1 MKNKVI
7 SDKQAILLIAVYLI
21 GESSILVMGLEAKK
35 DLWIAI
41 IIGIFIA
48 CLLMIVYSR
57 LHYLFPGKNLFDI
70 IEVCCGPFIG
80 KGIILLFT
88 IYMFD
93 LSAIVLRDFGNF
105 ISTVSLDET
114 PILIPMI
121 VETLLVVFLVK
132 NGVELAGKWAE
143 FFFPILVFF
152 ILIIV
157 LLLIPTMDINNIR
170 PVLYNG
176 IKPSIKGAFAVFSIP
191 LAEIIA
197 FTMVFS
203 NFKTKKSSY
212 KIYFLGLLIGGML
225 IFIISLTNILVLGV
239 DLTSVLYFPSYNTTT
254 RLNIGGAFQRLEV
267 ISAVVF
273 VLGGF
278 IKISILLLSAC
289 KGITK
294 IFGYTDYRF
303 IVIPFA
309 LLMINL
315 SYFEFDSVTYY
326 REWNMDIYPYYA
338 LPFQVI
344 LPIII
349 LIIAEIKK
357 KQLLNIK

>member
-1 MKNKVI
+1 MNKEIV
-7 SDKQAILLIAVYLI
+7 SDKQAISLIAVYLM

-35 DLWIAI
+35 DLWIAV

-48 CLLMIVYSR
+48 SLLMIVYSR
-57 LHYLFPGKNLFDI
+57 LHYLFPKNNLFDI
-70 IEVCCGPFIG
+70 IEFCCGRFIG
-80 KGIILLFT
+80 KGIILFFT

-114 PILIPMI
+114 PIIIPML

-132 NGVELAGKWAE
+132 NGVELSGKWAE

-191 LAEIIA
+191 LAETIA

-225 IFIISLTNILVLGV
+225 IFITSLTNILVLGV
-239 DLTSVLYFPSYNTTT
+239 DLTSMLYFPSYNTTT
-254 RLNIGGAFQRLEV
+254 RLNFGGSFQRLEV

-309 LLMINL
+309 SLMINL
-315 SYFEFDSVTYY
+315 SYFEFDSVTRY
-326 REWNMDIYPYYA
+326 REWNIHIYPYYA
-338 LPFQVI
+338 FPFQVI

-357 KQLLNIK
+357 KQLLKIK